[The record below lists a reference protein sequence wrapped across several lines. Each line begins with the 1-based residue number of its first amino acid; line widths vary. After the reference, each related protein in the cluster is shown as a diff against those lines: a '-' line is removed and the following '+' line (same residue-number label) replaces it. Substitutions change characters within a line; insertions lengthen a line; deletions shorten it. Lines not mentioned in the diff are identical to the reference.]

1 MAQGKKLDCK
11 IESNGIEYEITTK
24 HPIYHLRYTIMTR
37 CYNASGSDFRFY
49 QGRGI
54 KVCDEWK
61 NDFIAFFKWCI
72 DNGWQK
78 GLVLDRINNSKDYT
92 PENCRFITN
101 SENLKK
107 MHKDNVMYGVK
118 ASNVKLTEKE
128 VWEIREK
135 LQNGVVG
142 TRLAKDYKV
151 SKGAIYAIKN
161 GSNWKK
167 LK

>member
-1 MAQGKKLDCK
+1 
-11 IESNGIEYEITTK
+11 
-24 HPIYHLRYTIMTR
+24 
-37 CYNASGSDFRFY
+37 
-49 QGRGI
+49 
-54 KVCDEWK
+54 
-61 NDFIAFFKWCI
+61 
-72 DNGWQK
+72 
-78 GLVLDRINNSKDYT
+78 
-92 PENCRFITN
+92 
-101 SENLKK
+101 